1 MFLVIVLIYLPL
13 VLSISWIQY
22 YVTNQLLEQLQINF
36 SSSTLMLYF
45 SFVLMFVL
53 IGLTMNTFYYKT
65 IVLVTYNYINQRPF
79 KNDSLLREVFD
90 NFFSLWLLMLRI
102 AINYSLRSLL
112 LIVPG
117 IIYLI
122 NNFSVPFAFIFRQEK
137 IQHAF
142 TYNSIIMKG
151 NTGRVFSLFLYPFII
166 YMVFAL
172 FINVFFSSLIDGSS
186 TINNSSSYPLG
197 FSLFMQIILIVLYPI
212 LINAYL
218 CLFLNA
224 EAQKRLT

>member
-1 MFLVIVLIYLPL
+1 MFLLIGLIYLPL

-36 SSSTLMLYF
+36 SSSTLILYF

-53 IGLTMNTFYYKT
+53 IVFTINTFYYKT
-65 IVLVTYNYINQRPF
+65 IVLVTYNYIHQRPLI
-79 KNDSLLREVFD
+79 NGSLLREVFD

-102 AINYSLRSLL
+102 AINYFLRSLL

-137 IQHAF
+137 IEHAF

-172 FINVFFSSLIDGSS
+172 FINVFFSSVMDGSS
-186 TINNSSSYPLG
+186 TINNSSSYPFGL
-197 FSLFMQIILIVLYPI
+197 SLFSQIIFIVLYPI